1 MMDVMWFD
9 GALRHRSA
17 IEVAPFTHALHYGS
31 GVFEGLRA
39 YPTARGPAVFRM
51 RDHVT
56 RLFASATAYGLQIS
70 FSADEL
76 ARAIGETIRANAMGD
91 GYIRPLV
98 FFGESGISLAPSYH
112 CPTHTLVALRPLNG
126 SLIGGGE
133 GAKVCVSPWRKT
145 PSSALPSTVKACGHY
160 MNSILALQE
169 AYARGYHEA
178 ILLND
183 RGEVAEGT
191 GENIFLV
198 KNGRL
203 HTNDARADILE
214 GITRDTVIRIA
225 RDRGIPVDVAPIT
238 MDDIGSA
245 DELFF
250 TGTAAEVMPIV
261 QVDDRSFA
269 SNSPVTTE
277 LRRTYASV
285 VRGQEPA
292 YVQWLSY
299 V

>member
-1 MMDVMWFD
+1 MDVMWFD
-9 GALRHRSA
+9 GTLRHRSA
-17 IEVAPFTHALHYGS
+17 IEVQPFAHALHYGS

-39 YPTARGPAVFRM
+39 YPTARGSAIFRM
-51 RDHVT
+51 EDHVN
-56 RLFASATAYGLQIS
+56 RLFVSAAAYGLNIPYDVGQ
-70 FSADEL
+70 L
-76 ARAIGETIRANAMGD
+76 ARAVTETVRTNGMRD

-98 FFGESGISLAPSYH
+98 FFGENGISLAPRYH
-112 CPTHTLVALRPLNG
+112 CPTHTMIALRPLNG
-126 SLIGGGE
+126 SLIGNDE

-160 MNSILALQE
+160 MNSILALQD

-183 RGEVAEGT
+183 RGEVSEGT
-191 GENIFLV
+191 GENVFVV

-225 RDRGIPVDVAPIT
+225 RDRGIPVDVGPIHL
-238 MDDIGSA
+238 DDITSA

-261 QVDDRSFA
+261 KVDEHVL
-269 SNSPVTTE
+269 NSDAPITSE

-285 VRGQEPA
+285 VRGKAPA
-292 YVQWLSY
+292 YADWLSP